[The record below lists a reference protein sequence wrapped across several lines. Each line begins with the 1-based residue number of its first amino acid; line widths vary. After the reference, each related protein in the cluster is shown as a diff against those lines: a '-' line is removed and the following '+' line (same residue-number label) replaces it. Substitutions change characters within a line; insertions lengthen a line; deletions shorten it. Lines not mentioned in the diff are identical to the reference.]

1 MNLNEISYQI
11 RGSFFT
17 VCNELVPGL
26 LENVYT
32 QALIIELQNK
42 ELQFQNAGVQS
53 SKCGSSKF
61 FSVASVTSVVD
72 KKIPKILK
80 NPVHSRPIKIRA
92 ISVICVRG

>member
-53 SKCGSSKF
+53 SGCGSSKF
-61 FSVASVTSVVD
+61 FSVASVTSVAD

-80 NPVHSRPIKIRA
+80 MLFIPDLLKSA
-92 ISVICVRG
+92 QSA

>member
-1 MNLNEISYQI
+1 MNMNEISYQI

-17 VCNELVPGL
+17 VCYELEPGL

-53 SKCGSSKF
+53 SKCRSSKF
-61 FSVASVTSVVD
+61 FFGGFGE
-72 KKIPKILK
+72 L
-80 NPVHSRPIKIRA
+80 
-92 ISVICVRG
+92 GG

>member
-17 VCNELVPGL
+17 DCNELVPGL

-53 SKCGSSKF
+53 LGCWSSKF
-61 FSVASVTSVVD
+61 
-72 KKIPKILK
+72 K
-80 NPVHSRPIKIRA
+80 
-92 ISVICVRG
+92 VREFKVFFGGFGDLGG

>member
-17 VCNELVPGL
+17 DCNELVPGL

-42 ELQFQNAGVQS
+42 ELQVQNQVPIEVLYKGLDL
-53 SKCGSSKF
+53 GL
-61 FSVASVTSVVD
+61 
-72 KKIPKILK
+72 ILYL
-80 NPVHSRPIKIRA
+80 S
-92 ISVICVRG
+92 